1 MKIKA
6 NIVILT
12 VDYQRGK
19 TYVLSKSDRDI
30 SIPYFEVNNSNK
42 LNLGEDVK
50 NSIMNY
56 LPKANEL
63 EITEQI
69 ITHHN
74 GLLDTDEDEMNM
86 IFGYLLSFTPCS
98 ENIFWIELDWRKAHK
113 LHEVL
118 FQVVQ
123 RLK

>member
-12 VDYQRGK
+12 VDYQSGK

-98 ENIFWIELDWRKAHK
+98 ENIFWIELDWRKTHK

-118 FQVVQ
+118 FKVVQ

>member
-12 VDYQRGK
+12 VDYQSGK

-98 ENIFWIELDWRKAHK
+98 ENIFWIELDWRKTHK

>member
-12 VDYQRGK
+12 VDYQSGK